1 MDYVTSLATPFQSL
15 LTSIDAFIFGGSSSS
30 KFRTGL
36 LNHGNTCFLN
46 SIIQSLASL
55 SSFESWLQS
64 DENIGGQLHLVLS
77 ELLQNMHS
85 ASSQAYGTEKLF
97 STLIHSGWK
106 RSLYEQQDAHE
117 FFQFLTSALQ
127 HERTKAHQQEAAL
140 SNLPLLPR
148 LDPMLPIPGVKFSRR
163 VGYMALNKGI
173 TPLPFH
179 GTIFTDI
186 SCSLCHTRKPLRYQS
201 VLSLSLELPSFTAGS
216 VPLSQLISHYLQTSR
231 VDMVECRLCALRS
244 SASKTSC
251 SYKTCLGKIPQC
263 LCIHLQRTQFHPYG
277 FLYKTQTQ
285 VDFPFLLDLGTLQAD
300 PIKPLYL
307 SPVSLGPCSNLNGG
321 VFQSAS
327 SLTHSLFK
335 HQKFS
340 SLSVPSLSL
349 SVPHTVAATPS
360 RATYALR
367 SVVEHLGEDSSTGHY
382 VSYCRLKDPRSWV
395 LCSDENV
402 QRIHADRVKKAQAY
416 MLFYERSPP

>member
-1 MDYVTSLATPFQSL
+1 MDYITSLTTPIQSL
-15 LTSIDAFIFGGSSSS
+15 LSSIDTFIFGGSSGSS
-30 KFRTGL
+30 FRTGL

-55 SSFESWLQS
+55 SSFEGWLQS

-85 ASSQAYGTEKLF
+85 SSSQAFATQELF
-97 STLIHSGWK
+97 SALTHSGWK
-106 RSLYEQQDAHE
+106 RSLCEQQDAYE
-117 FFQFLTSALQ
+117 FFQFLASTLQ
-127 HERTKAHQQEAAL
+127 HERIKAHQQEATL

-148 LDPMLPIPGVKFSRR
+148 NDPMPPIPGVRFSRR

-186 SCSLCHTRKPLRYQS
+186 SCSLCHTRKPSRYQS
-201 VLSLSLELPSFTAGS
+201 VLSLSLELPRFFTACS

-244 SASKTSC
+244 VSNKTSC
-251 SYKTCLGKIPQC
+251 SYKTCLGKIPPC

-285 VDFPFLLDLGTLQAD
+285 VDFPFTLDLGTLQTE
-300 PIKPLYL
+300 PNNPLYL
-307 SPVSLGPCSNLNGG
+307 SSMSIGPCSNLNGG

-327 SLTHSLFK
+327 SLFK
-335 HQKFS
+335 HQMFS
-340 SLSVPSLSL
+340 SIPAPSLSL
-349 SVPHTVAATPS
+349 ATPHTAAAAPS
-360 RATYALR
+360 RATYSLR

-382 VSYCRLKDPRSWV
+382 VSYCQLKDPRSWV

-402 QRIHADRVKKAQAY
+402 QRVHTDRVRKAQAY